1 MWGTRGHA
9 CIGCGTYRFIP
20 THVGNT
26 GTSPPRPRR
35 SSVHPHACG
44 EHYWTRHGRLD
55 RPGSSPRM
63 WGTRGVSDGTIDA
76 IRFIPTHVGNTPC
89 RNGRTRTA
97 WVHPHA
103 CGEHVPSSFARLRHS
118 GSSPRMWGTR
128 AVVNYYLGS
137 SRFIPTHVGN
147 TPPLP
152 SPASGTPVH
161 PHACGEHNSGGM
173 LLDALRGSSP
183 RMWGT
188 PVLTGPVCQYRRFI
202 PTHVGN
208 TRRCQLLP
216 GVKSVHPH
224 ACGEHNNLIVGFHRY
239 SGSSPRMWGTP
250 LCSRWPLP
258 CRRFIPTH
266 VGNTRGSGLLLR

>member
-1 MWGTRGHA
+1 MWGTLLDTTR
-9 CIGCGTYRFIP
+9 T
-20 THVGNT
+20 
-26 GTSPPRPRR
+26 PRP
-35 SSVHPHACG
+35 
-44 EHYWTRHGRLD
+44 
-55 RPGSSPRM
+55 
-63 WGTRGVSDGTIDA
+63 
-76 IRFIPTHVGNTPC
+76 
-89 RNGRTRTA
+89 
-97 WVHPHA
+97 
-103 CGEHVPSSFARLRHS
+103 
-118 GSSPRMWGTR
+118 
-128 AVVNYYLGS
+128 

-147 TPPLP
+147 TRTSP
-152 SPASGTPVH
+152 SWRRVRPVH

-208 TRRCQLLP
+208 TPIDLQGDELD
-216 GVKSVHPH
+216 SVHPH